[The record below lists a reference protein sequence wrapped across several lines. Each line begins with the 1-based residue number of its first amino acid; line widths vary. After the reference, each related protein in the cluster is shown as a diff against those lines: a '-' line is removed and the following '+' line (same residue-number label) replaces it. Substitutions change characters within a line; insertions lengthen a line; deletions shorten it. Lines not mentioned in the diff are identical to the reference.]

1 MDYKTIT
8 SQGKDSITVNA
19 LVGTFFPIIALFP
32 SYWTANFLGSYLQSY
47 EFSLSVRD
55 SQGISYYGK
64 RFPGNFLLFKLG
76 RNLEKTTLV
85 ILH

>member
-1 MDYKTIT
+1 MWNVMI
-8 SQGKDSITVNA
+8 
-19 LVGTFFPIIALFP
+19 FFPIIALFP

-55 SQGISYYGK
+55 SQGISYYSK

-76 RNLEKTTLV
+76 HNLEKTTLV
-85 ILH
+85 ILHSKREISIF